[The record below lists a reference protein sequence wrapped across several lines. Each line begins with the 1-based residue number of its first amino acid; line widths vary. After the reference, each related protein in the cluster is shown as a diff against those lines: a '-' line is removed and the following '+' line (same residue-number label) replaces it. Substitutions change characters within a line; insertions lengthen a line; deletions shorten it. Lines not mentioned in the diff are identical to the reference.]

1 VSWPAPSR
9 RLAATQA
16 GAQAG
21 AHDRASRLLSGPL
34 RDLFGGSL
42 TGTSGRS
49 PARWRPLA
57 RHAGQQL

>member
-9 RLAATQA
+9 RQAATQPA
-16 GAQAG
+16 PRPAAQ
-21 AHDRASRLLSGPL
+21 DRASRLLSGPL

-57 RHAGQQL
+57 RHAGNN